1 MRNSFYLKMA
11 GQNILKNR
19 RLYLPFLISSIG
31 TIMMTFVIQ
40 ALATNSGL
48 SQIPGGSNLQTILTM
63 GYLILILF
71 SAVFLF
77 YINSFLMKN
86 RKKEFG
92 IYNILGM
99 DKSHLTKML
108 ADEMVI
114 IWLISLIIGLVAG
127 LLLNKVAI
135 LLVRRML
142 NAEVIFGFEFSS
154 QAILWTFCFFSIIF
168 LTILVTNV
176 FQIRLSKPIEL
187 LSGSE
192 TGEKEPRARFFWTMA
207 GLLLLGSGYYIALTV
222 QSPIMGI
229 QVVFLAILL
238 VIAATY
244 LLFIAGTITGL
255 KLLKR
260 KNSFYYQTRH
270 FIPISGMLYRMKKN
284 AVGLANISILSV
296 GVVLMLSIVAS
307 LYMTTDRAVDSQY
320 PRDVVSEV
328 NLSSNEAEN
337 ERQVKEQVEQALKET
352 SDKTNQKMKNTL
364 TYSYLSFPVFQH
376 EDNFE
381 VSKKVYAMQTK
392 QKPVILN
399 FIDQS
404 NYQMISGKKFKLKEN
419 EVVIQGTN
427 RKYTATELNILDK
440 NFKVIP
446 AETVQEFVIGS
457 ETTNQ
462 VQDSYYIIVND
473 IKTLGEIADRQMKIL
488 QEGTTNIGVFTQFD
502 LQNATDQQKVT
513 FSKVF
518 KKKLKEKGLD
528 IRTVDTRVEANGNF
542 RALRSGILFLV
553 LNIALLLLMMTV
565 LIIYY
570 KQISE
575 AYDDQ
580 KRYQIMKKI
589 GMSSSEIK
597 QSVRSQ
603 ILSVFFLPVLVAIF
617 HIAVMFPIMKKV
629 MVLVMLNQVELF
641 PMSLLIAIAF
651 FFVIYVS
658 VYMLTAKTYY
668 KIIQQS

>member
-1 MRNSFYLKMA
+1 
-11 GQNILKNR
+11 
-19 RLYLPFLISSIG
+19 
-31 TIMMTFVIQ
+31 MMTFVIQ

-48 SQIPGGSNLQTILTM
+48 SQIPGGSTLQTILTM

-71 SAVFLF
+71 SAIFLF

-86 RKKEFG
+86 RKKVFG

-114 IWLISLIIGLVAG
+114 VWLISLIIGLVAG

-142 NAEVIFGFEFSS
+142 NAEVVFGFEFSS
-154 QAILWTFCFFSIIF
+154 QAILWTSCFFSIIF

-192 TGEKEPRARFFWTMA
+192 TGEKEPKARFFWTMV
-207 GLLLLGSGYYIALTV
+207 GLLLLGSGYYLALTV

-364 TYSYLSFPVFQH
+364 TYSYLGFPVFQH

-392 QKPVILN
+392 QQPVILN

-488 QEGTTNIGVFTQFD
+488 QEWTTNIGVFTQFD

-513 FSKVF
+513 FSRVF

-542 RALRSGILFLV
+542 RALRSGVLFLV

-641 PMSLLIAIAF
+641 PMSLLIALAF